1 MNECLLFWF
10 ALNLLF
16 GYQPQPVS
24 NYFVCLEHDLVYF
37 SKNHNKH
44 WERRRVNAKAGEQR
58 HLLPSVMVSI
68 LVTPG

>member
-1 MNECLLFWF
+1 MSSLLVCLKIYCLDTSLSLF
-10 ALNLLF
+10 LIIL
-16 GYQPQPVS
+16 
-24 NYFVCLEHDLVYF
+24 FVCLEHDLVYF